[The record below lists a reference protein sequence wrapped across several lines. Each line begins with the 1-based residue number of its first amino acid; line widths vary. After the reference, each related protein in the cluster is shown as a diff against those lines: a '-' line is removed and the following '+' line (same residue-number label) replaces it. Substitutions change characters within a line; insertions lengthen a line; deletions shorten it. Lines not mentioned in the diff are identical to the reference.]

1 MPWGKEETFFAIFT
15 FCMMLA
21 EVRPLTCYQCT
32 APSGH
37 CDPQEVICLSAITT
51 CRTISTTQVTE
62 RVSSSRIINSCG
74 SCSDPLSFSTG
85 VVSISQASTCCDSDL
100 CNKQTVA
107 EPPNTTQNGMECR
120 GCFSSSSTSCSDN
133 EQTVKCVGPETRC
146 MNVSGKQAVLP
157 KTGSFFARGCA
168 SEQICQSTS
177 ALREFLILAD
187 ENPKCCTENLCNTD
201 VARPKPVRPLTCYQ
215 CTAPSGHCDPQQV
228 TCPSTITTCRTISTT
243 QVTEGVSSSRIINSC
258 GSCSDPLSFS
268 TGVVSISQASTCCD
282 SDLCN
287 KQTVAEPPNTTQNG
301 MECRG
306 CFNSSST
313 SCSDNEQTVKCV
325 GPETRC
331 MNVSGKQ
338 AVLPKTG
345 SFFARGCA
353 SEQICQSTSALRE
366 FNIQANEIPNCCTG
380 NLCNTDVARPKP
392 ASLGCILGSI
402 FGAVAGILILLVI
415 CCFCCRKNRDAGSGV
430 V

>member
-1 MPWGKEETFFAIFT
+1 MAWGKEETLFAIFT
-15 FCMMLA
+15 FCMVLA
-21 EVRPLTCYQCT
+21 E
-32 APSGH
+32 
-37 CDPQEVICLSAITT
+37 
-51 CRTISTTQVTE
+51 
-62 RVSSSRIINSCG
+62 
-74 SCSDPLSFSTG
+74 
-85 VVSISQASTCCDSDL
+85 
-100 CNKQTVA
+100 
-107 EPPNTTQNGMECR
+107 
-120 GCFSSSSTSCSDN
+120 
-133 EQTVKCVGPETRC
+133 
-146 MNVSGKQAVLP
+146 
-157 KTGSFFARGCA
+157 
-168 SEQICQSTS
+168 
-177 ALREFLILAD
+177 
-187 ENPKCCTENLCNTD
+187 
-201 VARPKPVRPLTCYQ
+201 VRPLTCYQ

-268 TGVVSISQASTCCD
+268 TGVVSVSQASTCCDSDLCNKRTVAEPPNTNQNGMECRGCFRSSSASCSDNEQTVKCVGPETRCMNVSGRQAVLRPLTCYQCTAPSGHCDPQQVTCPSDITTCRTISITQVTEGVSSSRIINSCGSCSDPLSFSTGVVSVSQASTCCD

-306 CFNSSST
+306 CFSSSSA

-331 MNVSGKQ
+331 VNVSGKQ

-366 FNIQANEIPNCCTG
+366 FNILADEIPNCCAG
-380 NLCNTDVARPKP
+380 NLCNRDTRHFGDPKP
-392 ASLGCILGSI
+392 ASLASILGSI
-402 FGAVAGILILLVI
+402 FGGLAGILILLLI
-415 CCFCCRKNRDAGSGV
+415 YWFFCTKNRDADTEPV
-430 V
+430 